1 MLRGGHVPLSLARV
15 RTHAAALALG
25 IVFLAP
31 AGAQAQWRT
40 APPARYGGEQPLLQP
55 RPTAVALTPSERI
68 AQAGPLYGTS
78 TDLQLIAFGAAL
90 LYGGYRLKEADH
102 PYLGASVGFFGL
114 LSFVFGFTDLI
125 DPHRYPA
132 PAPRDTARAP

>member
-1 MLRGGHVPLSLARV
+1 MPLSFARI
-15 RTHAAALALG
+15 RADAAALALG
-25 IVFLAP
+25 AVLLAP
-31 AGAQAQWRT
+31 AGAQAQWRAA
-40 APPARYGGEQPLLQP
+40 APVGYGGTEQPLLQP
-55 RPTAVALTPSERI
+55 RHTAAALTPSERI
-68 AQAGPLYGTS
+68 AEAGPLYGTS

-132 PAPRDTARAP
+132 RAPRDTTRAP

>member
-1 MLRGGHVPLSLARV
+1 VPLSVIRV
-15 RTHAAALALG
+15 HAAVLAFGVAL
-25 IVFLAP
+25 LAP
-31 AGAQAQWRT
+31 AGAQAQWRAEPPAPSSGT
-40 APPARYGGEQPLLQP
+40 APSIFEPHRASAP
-55 RPTAVALTPSERI
+55 LTPSERV

-78 TDLQLIAFGAAL
+78 NDLKLIAFGAAL

-102 PYLGASVGFFGL
+102 PYLGATVGLVGL
-114 LSFVFGFTDLI
+114 LSFGFGFTDLI

>member
-1 MLRGGHVPLSLARV
+1 VPLSLARI

-25 IVFLAP
+25 AVLLAP
-31 AGAQAQWRT
+31 AGAQAQRRADLPAGHGGT
-40 APPARYGGEQPLLQP
+40 AQPLLQP
-55 RPTAVALTPSERI
+55 RFALAPATPSERI
-68 AQAGPLYGTS
+68 ARAGPLYGTS
-78 TDLQLIAFGAAL
+78 TDLQLVAFGAAL

-125 DPHRYPA
+125 DPHRYP
-132 PAPRDTARAP
+132 PSAPRDTARAP

>member
-1 MLRGGHVPLSLARV
+1 VPLTLAPIRI
-15 RTHAAALALG
+15 HAAALALG
-25 IVFLAP
+25 VVLLAP
-31 AGAQAQWRT
+31 AGAQAQWRAATPAASSGT
-40 APPARYGGEQPLLQP
+40 AQPLFQSRLAP
-55 RPTAVALTPSERI
+55 ALLTPSERV

-78 TDLQLIAFGAAL
+78 TDLKLIALGAAL

-102 PYLGASVGFFGL
+102 PYLGASVGLVGL
-114 LSFVFGFTDLI
+114 LSFAFGFTDLI

>member
-1 MLRGGHVPLSLARV
+1 MPLSLAPI
-15 RTHAAALALG
+15 RTPTAALALAAAL
-25 IVFLAP
+25 LAP

-40 APPARYGGEQPLLQP
+40 APAAEFGGTARHPFEARHTLP
-55 RPTAVALTPSERI
+55 LTPSERV

-78 TDLQLIAFGAAL
+78 TDLQLVAFGAAL

-102 PYLGASVGFFGL
+102 PYLGGSVGFFGL
-114 LSFVFGFTDLI
+114 LSFVFGFVDLI

>member
-1 MLRGGHVPLSLARV
+1 MPLSLTRM
-15 RTHAAALALG
+15 RTHAAVLAITVVL
-25 IVFLAP
+25 LAP
-31 AGAQAQWRT
+31 ASAQAQWRT
-40 APPARYGGEQPLLQP
+40 APPAENGGTARPLFESRHALQP
-55 RPTAVALTPSERI
+55 LTPSERV

-102 PYLGASVGFFGL
+102 PYLGGTVGFFGL

>member
-1 MLRGGHVPLSLARV
+1 VL
-15 RTHAAALALG
+15 
-25 IVFLAP
+25 LAP

-40 APPARYGGEQPLLQP
+40 APPAEYGGIAWPPFESRHALPP
-55 RPTAVALTPSERI
+55 LTPSERV

-114 LSFVFGFTDLI
+114 LSFAFGFLDLI

>member
-1 MLRGGHVPLSLARV
+1 MPLSLARI
-15 RTHAAALALG
+15 RTRAAAIALG
-25 IVFLAP
+25 LVLLAP
-31 AGAQAQWRT
+31 AGAQAQWRVAAPLETSGT
-40 APPARYGGEQPLLQP
+40 ALPLFQPQAP
-55 RPTAVALTPSERI
+55 LTPSERL

-102 PYLGASVGFFGL
+102 PYLGATVGLFGL
-114 LSFVFGFTDLI
+114 VSFVFGFTDLI

-132 PAPRDTARAP
+132 PAPRDTARTERGVKE

>member
-1 MLRGGHVPLSLARV
+1 VPLSLALI
-15 RTHAAALALG
+15 RTHAAALVLG
-25 IVFLAP
+25 GVFLAP
-31 AGAQAQWRT
+31 AGAQAQWRA
-40 APPARYGGEQPLLQP
+40 APPAEHGGTA
-55 RPTAVALTPSERI
+55 RPPFAYRHTLPPLTPSERV

-78 TDLQLIAFGAAL
+78 TDLQLVAFGAAL

-114 LSFVFGFTDLI
+114 LSFVFGFVDLI

-132 PAPRDTARAP
+132 PAPRDTTRAP

>member
-1 MLRGGHVPLSLARV
+1 MPLSLARF
-15 RTHAAALALG
+15 RTHAASLVLGVAL
-25 IVFLAP
+25 LAP

-40 APPARYGGEQPLLQP
+40 APPAEYGG
-55 RPTAVALTPSERI
+55 TAQHPFEARHTLTPSERV

-102 PYLGASVGFFGL
+102 PYLGGTAGFFGL
-114 LSFVFGFTDLI
+114 LSFTFGFVDLI

-132 PAPRDTARAP
+132 PARRDTTRAP

>member
-1 MLRGGHVPLSLARV
+1 ML
-15 RTHAAALALG
+15 
-25 IVFLAP
+25 LAP
-31 AGAQAQWRT
+31 AGAQGQWRAASPAEYGT
-40 APPARYGGEQPLLQP
+40 ARPLFESRHTL
-55 RPTAVALTPSERI
+55 PTLTPSERI

-102 PYLGASVGFFGL
+102 PYLGVSVGLFGL
-114 LSFVFGFTDLI
+114 FSFVFGFTDLI

>member
-1 MLRGGHVPLSLARV
+1 MPLSLARM
-15 RTHAAALALG
+15 RTHAAALALA
-25 IVFLAP
+25 VALLAP
-31 AGAQAQWRT
+31 ASAQAQWRT
-40 APPARYGGEQPLLQP
+40 VSSAEDGGTARALFEARHTLQPLT
-55 RPTAVALTPSERI
+55 PTERV

-114 LSFVFGFTDLI
+114 LSFVFGFVDLI

-132 PAPRDTARAP
+132 PAPRDNARAP

>member
-1 MLRGGHVPLSLARV
+1 VPLTLAPI
-15 RTHAAALALG
+15 RTRAAALALG
-25 IVFLAP
+25 IVLLAP
-31 AGAQAQWRT
+31 AGAQAQWRASTPSEVSGT
-40 APPARYGGEQPLLQP
+40 ALPLFQSRLAPAP
-55 RPTAVALTPSERI
+55 LTPSERI
-68 AQAGPLYGTS
+68 AEAGPLYGTS

-132 PAPRDTARAP
+132 RAPRDTARAPATRD

>member
-1 MLRGGHVPLSLARV
+1 MPLSIARF

-25 IVFLAP
+25 VIFLAP
-31 AGAQAQWRT
+31 ADARAQWR
-40 APPARYGGEQPLLQP
+40 AGPPARYSG
-55 RPTAVALTPSERI
+55 TAPSIFESRLATAPLTPSERV

-78 TDLQLIAFGAAL
+78 NDLKLIAFGAAL

-102 PYLGASVGFFGL
+102 PYLGATVGLVGL
-114 LSFVFGFTDLI
+114 LSFGFGFTDLI

>member
-1 MLRGGHVPLSLARV
+1 VPLSLARI
-15 RTHAAALALG
+15 RTHTAALALA
-25 IVFLAP
+25 VSLLAP

-40 APPARYGGEQPLLQP
+40 APSGEFGGTAQHPFEARHTLP
-55 RPTAVALTPSERI
+55 LTPTERV

-78 TDLQLIAFGAAL
+78 TDLQLVAFGAAL

-114 LSFVFGFTDLI
+114 LSFVFGFVDLI

-132 PAPRDTARAP
+132 PAPRDTTRAP